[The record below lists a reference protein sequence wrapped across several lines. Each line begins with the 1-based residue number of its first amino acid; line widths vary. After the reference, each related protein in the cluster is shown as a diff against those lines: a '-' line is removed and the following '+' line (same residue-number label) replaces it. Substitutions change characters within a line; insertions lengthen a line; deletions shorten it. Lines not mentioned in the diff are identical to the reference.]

1 VGIVRGLCRRAAGA
15 ATAGALVATFLVTDG
30 YAAGRAAVS
39 GEVGT
44 TDRLDLRAAAGDT
57 AGPDRRVVRYTVRR
71 GDTATGLAVRFH
83 AWTAEL
89 VRLNRLGPAAHL
101 VAGQRLRIP
110 VVVSAARA
118 DRRGRHAEVRPHG
131 LRKRTSGANAHR
143 HARPGRPSRARVRT
157 VLVRTARAYDVDPH
171 LALAVSWQEA
181 GWQMHHVSTAN
192 AVGAMQVLPT
202 TGRWMSAYVGRP
214 LRLHRLR
221 DNAAAGVMLL
231 RVLRDQAPLRRAVAG
246 YYQGLAGVRAHGMY
260 PDTRRYVRNV
270 LALRR
275 LLQRGWDPS

>member
-1 VGIVRGLCRRAAGA
+1 VLRRRAVGVSAAGVLVI
-15 ATAGALVATFLVTDG
+15 AGAL
-30 YAAGRAAVS
+30 AAS
-39 GEVGT
+39 GPGAESIPPG
-44 TDRLDLRAAAGDT
+44 TDRLELT
-57 AGPDRRVVRYTVRR
+57 AGRDRAGAGRGSDRRILRYAVRP

-89 VRLNRLGPAAHL
+89 VRLNRLGPDGAL
-101 VAGQRLRIP
+101 QTGQRLRIP

-118 DRRGRHAEVRPHG
+118 HTAERHERTAVRRHTTEGRTGRHRSPA
-131 LRKRTSGANAHR
+131 AHV
-143 HARPGRPSRARVRT
+143 RPGRHSRAHVRR

-181 GWQMHHVSTAN
+181 GWQMHHVSKAR
-192 AVGAMQVLPT
+192 AVGAMQVLPS
-202 TGRWMSAYVGRP
+202 TGRWMSEYVGRP

-246 YYQGLAGVRAHGMY
+246 YYQGLAGVREHGMY
-260 PDTRRYVRNV
+260 ADTKVYVRNV

-275 LLQRGWDPS
+275 SLERGWDPS